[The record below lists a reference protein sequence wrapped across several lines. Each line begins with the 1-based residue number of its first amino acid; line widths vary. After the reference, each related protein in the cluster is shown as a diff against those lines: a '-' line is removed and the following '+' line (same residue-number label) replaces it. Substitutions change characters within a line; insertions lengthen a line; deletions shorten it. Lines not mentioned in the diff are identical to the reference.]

1 MRRPPLVWRFP
12 TRQWVAPGLDPLA
25 PDRDPLTFLSNH
37 GEPEMLDRRN
47 LLIATAALMSPI
59 GAALAADWKS
69 QYPEL
74 TFAVVPA
81 ENASGVGDRY
91 AGFVEYLSKELG
103 VPVKLRVANDYA
115 AVIEGQRAG
124 NIQIAYYGPASYSK
138 AYLTGVKTEPFV
150 TTRNNDGA
158 IGYYSVIYVKADS
171 PYKDIRDLKG
181 KTIGFV
187 DPNSTSGYNAPR
199 YFLNKAGIDVD
210 SFFDKSI
217 VTGSHENAVIALE
230 RGTVDCAANWWNAD
244 NDSNLTRMDTKGM
257 AKKENF
263 RIIFKSGLLPGSP
276 YAYLSDLPDDLKKSI
291 VKTFAEAPTK
301 DKAAFDR
308 LSDGKDKEFVP
319 VTHQDYQDT
328 VEMIQFVDEMRK
340 KHS

>member
-1 MRRPPLVWRFP
+1 
-12 TRQWVAPGLDPLA
+12 
-25 PDRDPLTFLSNH
+25 
-37 GEPEMLDRRN
+37 MLDRRN

-59 GAALAADWKS
+59 GAALGADWKS
-69 QYPEL
+69 EYKEL
-74 TFAVVPA
+74 TFAVVPD

-91 AGFVEYLSKELG
+91 AAFVAYLSKELG

-124 NIQIAYYGPASYSK
+124 NIQIAFYGPASYSK
-138 AYLTGVKTEPFV
+138 AYLTGVKTEPFL

-171 PYKDIRDLKG
+171 PYKDIHDLKG

-244 NDSNLTRMDTKGM
+244 NDSNLARMDTKGM

-263 RIIFKSGLLPGSP
+263 RIIFKSELLPGSP

-291 VKTFAEAPTK
+291 ATTFAEAPTK
-301 DKAAFDR
+301 DKVAFDR

-319 VTHQDYQDT
+319 VTHQDYRDT
-328 VEMIQFVDEMRK
+328 VEMIKFVDEMRK